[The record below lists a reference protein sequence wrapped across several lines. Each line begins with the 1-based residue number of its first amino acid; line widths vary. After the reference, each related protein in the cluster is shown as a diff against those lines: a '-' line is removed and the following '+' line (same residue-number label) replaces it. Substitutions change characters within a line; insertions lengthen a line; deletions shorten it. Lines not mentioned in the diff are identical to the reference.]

1 MPLLELLREE
11 VIRNSDLFAC
21 RISRGQPEL
30 IEGFNSRRPEKQLR
44 RVHPYTIRLSLA
56 QRLLTRPLLCGS
68 VIYSLTRRQL
78 SDHFHHYYPRIERSF
93 NSIYEKKLLGL
104 QLDWILASANPSLV
118 QFAPAQSAQ
127 HPTSRQDIDP
137 LVKVS

>member
-21 RISRGQPEL
+21 RISRRQPEL

-68 VIYSLTRRQL
+68 VVYSLTRRQL
-78 SDHFHHYYPRIERSF
+78 STTFIIITQELKGVLTPFMKRNCWLF
-93 NSIYEKKLLGL
+93 NWTGFWRRRTRVWSSLPLPKAHNILLAGK
-104 QLDWILASANPSLV
+104 ILTL
-118 QFAPAQSAQ
+118 
-127 HPTSRQDIDP
+127 
-137 LVKVS
+137 